1 MPLVSPEDIIQA
13 VYDAATN
20 AIRTTAQLAA
30 PSPGVPEHHNGSID
44 TTPQPVNFS
53 GTSTSILFRN
63 THLDHDL
70 LISFDGGT
78 TFLTLPPSGV
88 LSLETAVSGVVLK
101 GSDVGTTYEGL
112 AVV

>member
-1 MPLVSPEDIIQA
+1 MPPVNPEDIVQA
-13 VYDAATN
+13 VYDAATK
-20 AIRTTAQLAA
+20 AIRTTAQLVA
-30 PSPGVPEHHNGSID
+30 PAPGVPEHHNGSVD
-44 TTPQPVNFS
+44 TTTQPVNFS
-53 GTSTSILFRN
+53 GTSKSVLFRN
-63 THLDHDL
+63 THPDNDL

-78 TFLTLPPSGV
+78 KFLTLPTSGV